1 MSCAAIRWIAATCLP
16 AALSCSGPTAVGPA
30 HPPAPATSGQAA
42 GTPPNTVYLR
52 RDRDETGR
60 GGGQDA
66 RATGGPGILPGAS
79 TQTTK
84 GAKYTVLGTPPAPTP
99 APGKVTR
106 IQLDTFFPL
115 QQAGAAL
122 IYDVRPGFSFRRG
135 HIPHAISWPK
145 GQFTTQLAARE
156 AEIRAARAAR
166 RPVIVYCT
174 DLACPDSNKIATRL
188 AARGHSVSILDGG
201 YAAWTSAELPCE

>member
-1 MSCAAIRWIAATCLP
+1 MTPGRLP
-16 AALSCSGPTAVGPA
+16 IHSRPGIPRSARYPQPCRRGKGKQVGRR
-30 HPPAPATSGQAA
+30 A
-42 GTPPNTVYLR
+42 GCPHHR
-52 RDRDETGR
+52 
-60 GGGQDA
+60 
-66 RATGGPGILPGAS
+66 GPGILPGAS

-166 RPVIVYCT
+166 RPIIVYCT